1 MRAYIGPYYHWFRP
15 AKWYRD
21 WILWA
26 HGFGYNVD
34 SEKIDAKKMDALTER
49 IQDSWPYNKLIAI
62 ESWVDNKTQRKIN
75 IKIHN
80 YDVWSADHTLGLII
94 LPTLKLLKEK
104 KQGYAIV
111 DDNDVPEALRSTSAP
126 PLTQEQVDSG
136 WPDDNGGPRWNW
148 ILGEIIWAFEQL
160 VNDDADA
167 QFFTHID
174 EPESPGSVFN
184 KCDMDQEGYAK
195 WQARKQNG
203 LLLFGKYYE
212 ALWD

>member
-1 MRAYIGPYYHWFRP
+1 MRIYIGPYYCWFRP

-26 HGFGYNVD
+26 RGFGYNVD
-34 SEKIDAKKMDALTER
+34 HEKIDVEAMDALTQR
-49 IQDSWPYNKLIAI
+49 IQNSWIYDKLMDL
-62 ESWVDNKTQRKIN
+62 ERWVDNKVQRKIR
-75 IKIHN
+75 IKVHN

-111 DDNDVPEALRSTSAP
+111 DDNDVPEELRSTSAP
-126 PLTQEQVDSG
+126 PLTQEQIDTAC
-136 WPDDNGGPRWNW
+136 PDNNGEPRWNW
-148 ILGEIIWAFEQL
+148 VLGEMIWAFEQL
-160 VNDDADA
+160 VNEDSDD
-167 QFFTHID
+167 QFFTHHD

-184 KCDMDQEGYAK
+184 KCDIDREGYEK